1 MVLMMRS
8 DAGPCVVVWV
18 FLDTKFMR
26 DVSDGDGMESS
37 FIYHEIQRSS
47 CSETVFMSFMV
58 LIHLCSSCA
67 ELRLAQARI
76 PTFGT

>member
-1 MVLMMRS
+1 MRS
-8 DAGPCVVVWV
+8 DAGSLYCGGKQKAT